1 MFETYQQTNIGYN
14 ACTHCLDNTES
25 IYLGKSKKVVC
36 LEHRRF
42 LPPRHAVRK
51 KGKHFKGEADPRP
64 KPKHRTGED
73 ILGMVNDL
81 KVIFG
86 KCPGSQSVP
95 NDINGH
101 THVEEEI
108 YILGATLLEIPRGP
122 LCSKRDA
129 RDKESLREPARLLGR
144 VW

>member
-1 MFETYQQTNIGYN
+1 VY
-14 ACTHCLDNTES
+14 
-25 IYLGKSKKVVC
+25 

-73 ILGMVNDL
+73 VLGMVNDL

-86 KCPGSQSVP
+86 KRPSSQFFP
-95 NDINGH
+95 NDINRN
-101 THVEEEI
+101 THMWKKKSIFWELP
-108 YILGATLLEIPRGP
+108 YWKSLEVHSVVDVMHVTKN
-122 LCSKRDA
+122 LCMN
-129 RDKESLREPARLLGR
+129 LLGFLGMYGKIKDTPEAR
-144 VW
+144 QDQQRMKE